1 MPANQ
6 QGYIV
11 LKGWSICSGGHRL
24 FAPAEGGQYT
34 PAETGFSIRLFHYVK
49 RALRRLKA
57 NTVVSDLIT
66 FVDGLNRDTIFDET
80 VNESWEGSPNILIIN
95 VDEKASH

>member
-34 PAETGFSIRLFHYVK
+34 PAETGFSIRLFHIILQLINTSIRNVNKGEISGLVEYQLVK
-49 RALRRLKA
+49 
-57 NTVVSDLIT
+57 NS
-66 FVDGLNRDTIFDET
+66 
-80 VNESWEGSPNILIIN
+80 
-95 VDEKASH
+95 

>member
-34 PAETGFSIRLFHYVK
+34 PAETGFSIRLFHNQS
-49 RALRRLKA
+49 RAVGKL
-57 NTVVSDLIT
+57 VQ
-66 FVDGLNRDTIFDET
+66 
-80 VNESWEGSPNILIIN
+80 EGKLQPLPAKLFLEEGIQLG
-95 VDEKASH
+95 